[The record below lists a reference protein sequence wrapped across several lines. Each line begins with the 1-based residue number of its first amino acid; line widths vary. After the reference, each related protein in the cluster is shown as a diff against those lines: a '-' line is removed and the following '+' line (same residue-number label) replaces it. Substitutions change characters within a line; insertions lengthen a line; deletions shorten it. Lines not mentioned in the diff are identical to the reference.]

1 MIIMTKKPLISVI
14 TACFNAEKDIEYTI
28 KSVLNQDYADYE
40 YLIKDGGSSDST
52 LEIAHKYEA
61 RFKER
66 NISYRI
72 ISDSDDG
79 IYDAMNKA
87 AMHADGEWI
96 IYINAG
102 DALFDEKVLSSLS
115 SDISDEWD
123 VLYGNAALF
132 DNNKYKLLSG
142 GDLTRFKNTNPICH
156 QAALTRTDIVRRYLF
171 NTRYKIAADFDL
183 FLKLYVSG
191 EQRFKRTDTVFCIFR
206 FGGVSNKKVLQRE
219 KEFNESRKQNGI
231 KRTAL
236 PHLQVL
242 GVVLLYL
249 IRRIAICVLGMK
261 FYSARRGWYSDK
273 YEMVKAHV

>member
-1 MIIMTKKPLISVI
+1 MTKKPLISVI

-115 SDISDEWD
+115 FDISDEWD
-123 VLYGNAALF
+123 VLYGNAALL

-156 QAALTRTDIVRRYLF
+156 QATLTRTDIVRRYLF

>member
-115 SDISDEWD
+115 FDISDEWD
-123 VLYGNAALF
+123 VLYGNAALL

-156 QAALTRTDIVRRYLF
+156 QATLTRTDIVRRYLF

>member
-1 MIIMTKKPLISVI
+1 MTKKPLISVI

-123 VLYGNAALF
+123 VLYGNAALL

-156 QAALTRTDIVRRYLF
+156 QATLTRTDIVRRYLF